1 MLSRRVSG
9 RYVLT
14 IHARLRMAERS
25 VYDFDIR
32 ECGLNGKISVQT
44 DGKFKIQGFDQD
56 GDDLTLICIDNGD
69 VLIVTL
75 F

>member
-1 MLSRRVSG
+1 
-9 RYVLT
+9 
-14 IHARLRMAERS
+14 MAERS
-25 VYDFDIR
+25 IYDFDIR

-44 DGKFKIQGFDQD
+44 DGKFKIQGFDQE